1 LTRKEFYELAARCR
15 EVAQELARHDQGRVS
30 LRHCHEFNRW
40 LPHLKAYD
48 LLAADLRNL
57 RPARPVARWQVLV
70 LAGVFGLILMLAAP
84 AWASRVSPAVW
95 SSSTVFGLIILYF
108 IPERVY
114 GTTIELLEGKLL
126 RVVDALDRLLTSG
139 QVEFSEAA
147 FFQVREN
154 LEAARRELRQQ
165 IDLAHRRWR

>member
-1 LTRKEFYELAARCR
+1 
-15 EVAQELARHDQGRVS
+15 
-30 LRHCHEFNRW
+30 
-40 LPHLKAYD
+40 
-48 LLAADLRNL
+48 
-57 RPARPVARWQVLV
+57 
-70 LAGVFGLILMLAAP
+70 MLAAP